1 MLGTRTRKKAHRGLL
16 YCTSCILL
24 WSRCLSNYLFLQF
37 QDSYKTQNPT
47 SNMEKGQTQGGLFTV
62 QQQDG
67 QCPAEE
73 VSNFLSDYQRKN
85 RNYQVVAYF
94 ANTSVRIYTRKLLQ
108 RSFQALCSELTLD
121 QEKPYFGNLEISK
134 SNSSLN

>member
-73 VSNFLSDYQRKN
+73 VNNFLSDYQRKN

-94 ANTSVRIYTRKLLQ
+94 ANTSVTHVSEITHGSCCRSHIKLCVVSLPWINK
-108 RSFQALCSELTLD
+108 SPTLAFSKVD
-121 QEKPYFGNLEISK
+121 KEK
-134 SNSSLN
+134 